1 MSNGAR
7 VPRVSIAVPVYNGE
21 RYLRESLDGLL
32 AQTFTDFE
40 LVIADNAS
48 TDGTEAICREYVARD
63 PRVRYHRN
71 ERNLGGPG
79 NFRRVFELSRG
90 EYHKWSTADDL
101 WHPTFVERCVAVLD
115 ARPDVVL
122 AYPRSNIVDAGG
134 AVVRTF
140 DDPLDL
146 PEDSAVERVRRVI
159 QESTLCHAHLGVL
172 RRSAMLRT
180 GLIGSELAS
189 DIRFLAEM
197 AMLGKFAV
205 VPEYLFGRRF
215 HEGSSSWAR
224 EDAERQRRYYAPG
237 RSRVARLGTWRR
249 YLHLLHRAARVPLPL
264 ADRWRL
270 WRFLGRRMRWQ
281 RGVLFQELVR
291 SIVRPRPG
299 TVSHPR

>member
-1 MSNGAR
+1 VSTGAR

-48 TDGTEAICREYVARD
+48 TDGTEAICRAYVACD

-101 WHPTFVERCVAVLD
+101 WHPTFVERCVAILD

-122 AYPRSNIVDAGG
+122 AYPRSNIVDAEG

-215 HEGSSSWAR
+215 HEESSSWAR

-237 RSRVARLGTWRR
+237 RARVARLGTWRR

-264 ADRWRL
+264 AERWQL
-270 WRFLGRRMRWQ
+270 LRFLGRRMRWQ
-281 RGVLFQELVR
+281 RGVLFDELLR
-291 SIVRPRPG
+291 SAVQSRRA
-299 TVSHPR
+299 TVIHPR

>member
-1 MSNGAR
+1 MSAGAR

-122 AYPRSNIVDAGG
+122 AYPRSNIVDADG

-146 PEDSAVERVRRVI
+146 PEESAVERVRRVI

-215 HEGSSSWAR
+215 HEQSSSWAR
-224 EDAERQRRYYAPG
+224 EDPERQRRYYAPG

-264 ADRWRL
+264 ADRWQL
-270 WRFLGRRMRWQ
+270 LRFIGRRMRWQ
-281 RGVLFQELVR
+281 RGVLFEELVR
-291 SIVRPRPG
+291 SVVRSRPG
-299 TVSHPR
+299 TVSQPR

>member
-1 MSNGAR
+1 MTTPDR
-7 VPRVSIAVPVYNGE
+7 TPRVSIAIPVYNGE
-21 RYLRESLDGLL
+21 RFLRASIEGLL

-48 TDGTEAICREYVARD
+48 TDATEAICREYVARD
-63 PRVRYHRN
+63 VRVRYHRN

-79 NFRRVFELSRG
+79 NFRRVFHLSRG

-101 WHPTFVERCVAVLD
+101 WHPTLVERCVAVLD

-122 AYPRSNIVDAGG
+122 AYPRSNIVDAAG

-146 PEDSAVERVRRVI
+146 PEESAAERVRHVM
-159 QESTLCHAHLGVL
+159 EKSTLCHAHLGVL

-189 DIRFLAEM
+189 DVRFLAEM
-197 AMLGKFAV
+197 AMVGKFAV

-215 HEGSSSWAR
+215 HEASSSWDR
-224 EDAERQRRYYAPG
+224 DDVEWQRQYYAPG
-237 RSRVARLGTWRR
+237 RPGLAGFGTWRR
-249 YLHLLHRAARVPLPL
+249 YAHLLHRALRVPL
-264 ADRWRL
+264 ATRDRWEVI
-270 WRFLGRRMRWQ
+270 RFLGRRMRWE
-281 RGVLFQELVR
+281 RATLARELVQGR
-291 SIVRPRPG
+291 FTPRD
-299 TVSHPR
+299 VHLSHPR